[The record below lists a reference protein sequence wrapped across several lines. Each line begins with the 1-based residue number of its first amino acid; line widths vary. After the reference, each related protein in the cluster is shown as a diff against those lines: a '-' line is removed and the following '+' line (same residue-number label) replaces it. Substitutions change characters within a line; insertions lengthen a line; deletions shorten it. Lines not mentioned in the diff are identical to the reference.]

1 MRCELPRRS
10 FPSGT
15 PLLWACV
22 AADARTLQLLIDASA
37 NVHALSDNSK
47 AALNY
52 LAYNMRGNEAQAG
65 LKLLLTARCDV
76 NFIPSPPTWKAACV
90 STIAAVLLGLGS
102 TSKVAR
108 VLVGQTPLTTAAILN
123 NAPYAQSLI
132 EARADL
138 NLPLAG
144 SASAAAFVA
153 ENTGSPVAAV
163 LSRALQEPRHVASS
177 KEDAATIST

>member
-1 MRCELPRRS
+1 MEFFAAQHP
-10 FPSGT
+10 
-15 PLLWACV
+15 V
-22 AADARTLQLLIDASA
+22 AILVHLVEPHARTLQLLIDASA
-37 NVHALSDNSK
+37 NVHHVNDNGK
-47 AALNY
+47 AALNS
-52 LAYNMRGNEAQAG
+52 LANNTRGNEAQAG

-76 NFIPSPPTWKAACV
+76 NFIPSPPTWKAACIC
-90 STIAAVLLGLGS
+90 TAAAVLRGLGS
-102 TSKVAR
+102 TSKAAR
-108 VLVGQTPLTTAAILN
+108 IIGGQTPLTTAAILN

-163 LSRALQEPRHVASS
+163 LSRALQ
-177 KEDAATIST
+177 